1 MSGHVI
7 CPKLWVSGKAEA
19 KMWVSD
25 VNIITVREI
34 WCQYILSSDSTLLE

>member
-1 MSGHVI
+1 MSGQVI
-7 CPKLWVSGKAEA
+7 CPKLWVSGRAEA

-34 WCQYILSSDSTLLE
+34 GCQCVLSSDSTLFE